1 MTSNTLPHNTSGTP
15 PVLRVAQWATGN
27 IGTRALRAV
36 IAHPGM
42 ELTGLYVHSPGKTG
56 TDAGALC
63 GVADTGVAATNSIDD
78 IVAAHPDCVLYMPQV
93 FDADEICRLL
103 ESGVNVV
110 TTCGQVH
117 HPASM
122 DAALRDRIESACRA
136 GVTSVHATGSSP
148 GFITEAIPLALASI
162 QRRLDGLLI
171 EEFADLSQR
180 DSPAML
186 FEVMGFGQPATAF
199 DQFRADYVGGSFAPS
214 LRLLADALGLESGE
228 LRTHGEY
235 ATTPADLEIAA
246 GTLSAGT
253 IAAQRITVSLGPV
266 LTFRATWYC
275 SKVLDARWD
284 MRDTGWHIDIAGDAP
299 LDVDL
304 RFPFALDRMSEISPG
319 YTANRAVNAVG
330 AVCRAEPG
338 IRTTLDLP
346 HLISTLI

>member
-1 MTSNTLPHNTSGTP
+1 MSPDTAPSD

-27 IGTRALRAV
+27 IGSRALRAV

-42 ELTGLYVHSPGKTG
+42 ELAGLYVHGPGKAG

-78 IVAAHPDCVLYMPQV
+78 ILAARPDCVLYMPQV
-93 FDADEICRLL
+93 FDAGEICRLL
-103 ESGVNVV
+103 ESGVNIV
-110 TTCGQVH
+110 TTCGRVH

-136 GVTSVHATGSSP
+136 GGTSIHATGSSP

-199 DQFRADYVGGSFAPS
+199 DQGRADYVGGSFAPS
-214 LRLLADALGLESGE
+214 LLLLADTLGLEAGE
-228 LRTHGEY
+228 VRTHGEY
-235 ATTPADLEIAA
+235 ATTPADVGIAA

-253 IAAQRITVSLGPV
+253 VAAQRITVSVGPI

-275 SKVLDARWD
+275 AKVLDADWD
-284 MRDTGWHIDIAGDAP
+284 LRDTGWHIDIAGDAP

-304 RFPFALDRMSEISPG
+304 RFPFALDRMSEMSPG
-319 YTANRAVNAVG
+319 YTANRAVNAVP

-346 HLISTLI
+346 HLISALV